1 MPRNAYVD
9 PNSARA
15 CEGGMVAQALG
26 RDPSRSGSVPR
37 GSVFPIGLVLRVTK
51 NVINGLI
58 AMNSRIVGIL

>member
-9 PNSARA
+9 PNSAPA
-15 CEGGMVAQALG
+15 FEGGMVAQALG

-58 AMNSRIVGIL
+58 AMTSRIVGIL

>member
-1 MPRNAYVD
+1 
-9 PNSARA
+9 
-15 CEGGMVAQALG
+15 MVAQALG